1 MTSTSMLDF
10 KIEKVLGKG
19 LFGSV
24 YLVIRKKDKKIY
36 ALKTVILEKLNKKE
50 QENSVNEVRILAS
63 INHPNVIGY
72 REAFWNDKES

>member
-1 MTSTSMLDF
+1 MLDF

-36 ALKTVILEKLNKKE
+36 ALKTVILEKLNKKD

>member
-36 ALKTVILEKLNKKE
+36 ALKTVILEKLNKKD